1 MKKILSAA
9 LVLFGL
15 GSSAFA
21 ASDVAKLDDRIAAAH
36 AVLHELMDTPDK
48 GIPLDVAAKAHCVAV
63 IPSVKKGAFIV
74 GAEYGQGVATCRTA
88 RGWSAPVFIQLAG
101 GSFGFQAGG
110 QATDLVLIGVSN
122 NSMDLLLHEKMKLG
136 GDASASAGPVG
147 RNAQASTTELASAGF
162 LTYSRSQGLF
172 AGVDLNGDVVNQNN
186 ADTTTYYGKEIPYKT
201 ILSGA
206 VPIPAT
212 SRHFVATVNE
222 MFRIG
227 TQRASK

>member
-9 LVLFGL
+9 VVLFGL

-36 AVLHELMDTPDK
+36 TVLHELMDTPDK
-48 GIPLDVAAKAHCVAV
+48 GVPLDVAAKAHCVAV

-88 RGWSAPVFIQLAG
+88 RGWSAPVFIQLTG

-110 QATDLVLIGVSN
+110 QATDLVLIGVSA
-122 NSMDLLLHEKMKLG
+122 NSMELLLHEKMKLG
-136 GDASASAGPVG
+136 GDASAAAGPVG
-147 RNAQASTTELASAGF
+147 RTTQASTTELANAGF

-186 ADTTTYYGKEIPYKT
+186 TDTNTYYGKNIPYKT

-206 VPIPAT
+206 VPTPAS

-222 MFRIG
+222 MFKIG
-227 TQRASK
+227 VQRASK

>member
-9 LVLFGL
+9 VVLFGL

-21 ASDVAKLDDRIAAAH
+21 ASDIAKLDDRIAAAH
-36 AVLHELMDTPDK
+36 TVLHELMDTPDK
-48 GIPLDVAAKAHCVAV
+48 GVPLDVAAKAHCVAV

-88 RGWSAPVFIQLAG
+88 RGWSAPVFIQLTG
-101 GSFGFQAGG
+101 GSFGFQSGG
-110 QATDLVLIGVSN
+110 QATDLVLIGVST
-122 NSMDLLLHEKMKLG
+122 NSMELLLHEKMKLG
-136 GDASASAGPVG
+136 GDASAAAGPVG
-147 RNAQASTTELASAGF
+147 RTTQASTTELANAGF

-186 ADTTTYYGKEIPYKT
+186 TDTNTYYGKDIPYKT

-206 VPIPAT
+206 VPIPAS

-222 MFRIG
+222 LFRAG
-227 TQRASK
+227 VQRASK